1 MRLAPSSQRSSSDGW
16 DCPCS
21 CFTHRD
27 HYWRGHLE
35 GDFPKILAQGSPQTG
50 SPLVATAL
58 IAASNMPL
66 TVVVSFAWLTE
77 STSLATLAIWVPTV
91 GLSTCVAM
99 TASSI
104 FR

>member
-1 MRLAPSSQRSSSDGW
+1 
-16 DCPCS
+16 
-21 CFTHRD
+21 
-27 HYWRGHLE
+27 
-35 GDFPKILAQGSPQTG
+35 
-50 SPLVATAL
+50 
-58 IAASNMPL
+58 MPL

-77 STSLATLAIWVPTV
+77 STSLATLVIWVPTV